1 VALRFPVKLI
11 LTSVTNRM
19 ENNKLASVTN
29 RMENNK
35 MVSINDIIDYA
46 RRNSSLNNTD
56 DLKFN
61 VIFST
66 KDGGCFYTVQIPG
79 LEYNGMTGVM
89 TGAGCGRTIDDAIQ
103 NAYTK
108 NVNNIKAELER
119 NILGYQ
125 SIIRQLESDVKSNED
140 KLQCDLKKLATL
152 K

>member
-1 VALRFPVKLI
+1 
-11 LTSVTNRM
+11 M

-46 RRNSSLNNTD
+46 RRSSSLNNTD

-79 LEYNGMTGVM
+79 LEYNGMTGV
-89 TGAGCGRTIDDAIQ
+89 GCGRTIDDAIQ

>member
-1 VALRFPVKLI
+1 
-11 LTSVTNRM
+11 
-19 ENNKLASVTN
+19 
-29 RMENNK
+29 

-46 RRNSSLNNTD
+46 RRSSSLNNTD

-79 LEYNGMTGVM
+79 LEYNGMTGV
-89 TGAGCGRTIDDAIQ
+89 GCGRTIDDAIQ